1 MSIAV
6 QQPIKV
12 YIKWGQARGKKQ
24 VEAALHATIIRAMN
38 VAIRYTIDLMEEIVP
53 ESEFRSPPYPPSY
66 KSEALLQTAIT
77 ILRKSFKEMKAGGG
91 LKKVYRLRFGFPA
104 SYARYINLKRNVRKW
119 SKKGSKTGFAGETK
133 QMLIREFRLAL
144 KIELQSQRAAKLA
157 LTKYIG
163 VKRYG

>member
-1 MSIAV
+1 MSIV
-6 QQPIKV
+6 VRQPIKV

-38 VAIRYTIDLMEEIVP
+38 IAIRNTIDLMEEIVP
-53 ESEFRSPPYPPSY
+53 ESEFRTPPYPPSY

-104 SYARYINLKRNVRKW
+104 
-119 SKKGSKTGFAGETK
+119 
-133 QMLIREFRLAL
+133 
-144 KIELQSQRAAKLA
+144 
-157 LTKYIG
+157 
-163 VKRYG
+163 